1 MKVNRSARLLK
12 CCCKGCYGLL
22 ERVRIANLSRSFE
35 IFGGGRDFR
44 GTNSPRRAFQAVR
57 QRSEPRPR
65 RGTLDLPDHSGGLP
79 FEQRQNLTRDL
90 HIAKRVPLQMRKIKR
105 SFRDVILGL
114 FPLGHVPLIHL
125 MIEEAVNVSMEVR
138 ADKKGAF
145 RCREQSEPNFR
156 PPRGDG
162 GDGTTPLPGAS
173 ARIPRGSINS

>member
-1 MKVNRSARLLK
+1 MARLLK
-12 CCCKGCYGLL
+12 RCRKGCYALL

-35 IFGGGRDFR
+35 IFGGGSDFR

-105 SFRDVILGL
+105 SFRDVIRGL

-125 MIEEAVNVSMEVR
+125 MMEEAVNIAMEVHI
-138 ADKKGAF
+138 DKNGAF
-145 RCREQSEPNFR
+145 RRREQSKPNFG

-162 GDGTTPLPGAS
+162 GEGTLTLPSAS
-173 ARIPRGSINS
+173 ARILRGSINS